1 LRVSI
6 FIIVLLNLE
15 VFVIEAGI
23 SLFDP
28 GGANE
33 IGVDFGTRRSG
44 RCGARAIPAFNQD
57 DIVQILVAH
66 GIVLEGMIH
75 GAKDLGL
82 TVKIDEAD
90 NVFELIKGVEF
101 RFCQSLDITAGRLS

>member
-1 LRVSI
+1 M
-6 FIIVLLNLE
+6 
-15 VFVIEAGI
+15 
-23 SLFDP
+23 
-28 GGANE
+28 
-33 IGVDFGTRRSG
+33 
-44 RCGARAIPAFNQD
+44 
-57 DIVQILVAH
+57 QILVAH

-90 NVFELIKGVEF
+90 NVFELIEGVEF